1 MGDMERKFKII
12 EWDEFLSGAV
22 PTHWTQEHTVTGMV
36 WRVVMDRGET
46 LVAVPYAAGANVN
59 LEGRGPVE
67 ERDGEEWPVL
77 TEWEKLIDEATEKEL
92 RETLAEHDVK
102 RCGRA

>member
-1 MGDMERKFKII
+1 
-12 EWDEFLSGAV
+12 
-22 PTHWTQEHTVTGMV
+22 
-36 WRVVMDRGET
+36 
-46 LVAVPYAAGANVN
+46 
-59 LEGRGPVE
+59 VE